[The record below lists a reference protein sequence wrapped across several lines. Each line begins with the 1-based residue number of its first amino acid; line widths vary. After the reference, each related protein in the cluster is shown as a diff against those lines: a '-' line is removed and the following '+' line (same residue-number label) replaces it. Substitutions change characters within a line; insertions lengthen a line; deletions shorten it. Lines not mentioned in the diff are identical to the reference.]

1 MFPSVEKRV
10 LANGEPG
17 GDIRRR
23 EDSLKEQFALLL
35 ASQTPSLLSWVDELA
50 LTAVHNVS
58 VFLTGE
64 TGTGKSHLA
73 RMIHDCS
80 PRQKQRM
87 VTVPCG
93 ALAPHLI
100 ESELFGHVRGA
111 FTGADCSR
119 VGKFEAAG
127 QGTIFL
133 DEIDIL
139 GLDHQAALL
148 RVIETGEYEPVGSNE
163 TRVSQ
168 ARLIVASNRNLE
180 QLVHS
185 GSFRQDLFYRLN
197 IVSFHLQPL
206 RRRTQDI
213 APLARA
219 LVARFAAD
227 FSKEVTGLSPA
238 ALTALEQCPWPGNI
252 RQLENVLQQAVL
264 VSKGHEL
271 RLEDLHSS
279 ARGEQAP
286 ASAVEYDPTN
296 SLWHKRD
303 LVERDTIRRALK
315 KSGYHYG
322 TAARILGVSR
332 VTLYKKMK
340 KYGMGGEQY
349 LTPPER

>member
-1 MFPSVEKRV
+1 VI
-10 LANGEPG
+10 ATGQPG
-17 GDIRRR
+17 GDIRQR
-23 EDSLKEQFALLL
+23 EESLKERIALLL
-35 ASQTPSLLSWVDELA
+35 GSQTPSLLPWVDELA

-73 RMIHDCS
+73 RLIHDCS
-80 PRQKQRM
+80 PRQNHRL

-119 VGKFEAAG
+119 VGKFQAAG
-127 QGTIFL
+127 PGTIFL

-163 TRVSQ
+163 TRMSQ

-180 QLVHS
+180 QMAMS
-185 GSFRQDLFYRLN
+185 GSFRQDLYYRLN

-213 APLARA
+213 VPLARA
-219 LVARFAAD
+219 LLARFAAD
-227 FSKEVTGLSPA
+227 FGKEVGGISPS
-238 ALTALEQCPWPGNI
+238 ALAALEQCPWPGNI

-264 VSKGHEL
+264 VCKGPKL
-271 RLEDLHSS
+271 QLEDLHSS
-279 ARGEQAP
+279 ARGEQP
-286 ASAVEYDPTN
+286 PPSAVEYDPSN

-303 LVERDTIRRALK
+303 LVEHDTIRRALK

-322 TAARILGVSR
+322 NAARLLGVSR

-340 KYGMGGEQY
+340 KHGLGAEQL